1 MTPPT
6 TTRLLLIRHGEI
18 EANRTK
24 VWHGS
29 TDSALTDA
37 GEAQARAVAGR
48 LAAHREEPG
57 ALYTSPLL
65 RARRTAELIG
75 ECLALTPVVE
85 PALPEYGIGEWEG
98 ESYRDLALERRFFA
112 HIEADLDFAP
122 PGGES
127 PRRVVERT
135 VSALRRISGGHPGLG
150 VVVVGHGAALAF
162 ALAQLIDGDPQCW
175 QRYQMQNCAVTELV
189 VEPDPQLLSFNETEH
204 LGLTPRAD
212 AR

>member
-1 MTPPT
+1 MAPDATA
-6 TTRLLLIRHGEI
+6 RLLLIRHGEI

-29 TDSALTDA
+29 TDAALTDA

-48 LAAHREEPG
+48 LAATAAEPR

-75 ECLALTPVVE
+75 ERLALVPVID
-85 PALPEYGIGEWEG
+85 PALPEYAIGEWEG
-98 ESYRDLALERRFFA
+98 ESYRDLALERGFFA
-112 HIEADLDFAP
+112 RIETDLDFAP

-135 VSALRRISGGHPGLG
+135 VSALRRISRGHPGQG

-162 ALAQLIDGDPQCW
+162 ALAQLIDGDPQRW
-175 QRYQMQNCAVTELV
+175 QQYHMENCAVTELV
-189 VEPDPQLLSFNETEH
+189 VEPDPQLVAFNQIEH